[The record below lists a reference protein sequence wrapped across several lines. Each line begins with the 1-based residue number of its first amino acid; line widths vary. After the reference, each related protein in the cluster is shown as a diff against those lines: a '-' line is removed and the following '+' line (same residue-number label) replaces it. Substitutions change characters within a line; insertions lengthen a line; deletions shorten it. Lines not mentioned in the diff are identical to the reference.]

1 MLRPMSITPHLA
13 VHRFGL
19 GAGTPL
25 PAGGRAAG
33 TLSWLDAQT
42 IGTGPPIPPPEGRDT
57 ALALAEGYAAW
68 REHDATPPPAG
79 QVSVVTRLFRAEQ
92 EAWTKHL
99 LVAEEPFRERLV
111 MFWLNHF
118 TVAERGGFGVT
129 TAYAG
134 FLRDVVRPRITGRF
148 ADLLVAV
155 SMSPAM
161 LYYLDQVASVGPNSS
176 FGRRSGRGLNE
187 NLAREILELHSL
199 SPAVSPLGGY
209 TQADVTEFA
218 RLMTGWGVERMREP
232 FGTLFRPGNH
242 EPGPKT
248 VMGRRFEEGPGAYEE
263 ALRFLATHPATL
275 RHLAHK
281 LVRHFLADDPPAD
294 AVAQIEAVL
303 RDTGGDL
310 GAAARALVR
319 LELAGQPRLA
329 KLRSPLEWVIAIHR
343 AGGSTDPKPVMSGMA
358 ALAQP
363 LWNAPQPNG
372 WPDVAAGWAGPE
384 AVMQR
389 LDLAYDVAGRFARL
403 DPRVLLDSTLGPMAG
418 EGTRRAVTRAGSA
431 RDAIALLFASPEMQR
446 R

>member
-1 MLRPMSITPHLA
+1 MSTTPHLA

-19 GAGTPL
+19 GPRAAL
-25 PAGGRAAG
+25 PADPLA
-33 TLSWLDAQT
+33 WLDAQT
-42 IGTGPPIPPPEGRDT
+42 RGAGPPIPLPEGRDT
-57 ALALAEGYAAW
+57 PVALAEGYAAW
-68 REHDATPPPAG
+68 REHDATPPQPG
-79 QVSVVTRLFRAEQ
+79 QMSPVTRLFRAEQ

-99 LVAEEPFRERLV
+99 LTAEEPFRERLV

-161 LYYLDQVASVGPNSS
+161 LYYLDQVASVGPNST

-199 SPAVSPLGGY
+199 SPASGY

-232 FGTLFRPGNH
+232 FGTLFRPANH
-242 EPGPKT
+242 EPGSKT
-248 VMGRRFEEGPGAYEE
+248 VMGKRFEEGPAAYEE

-275 RHLAHK
+275 RHLAFK
-281 LVRHFLADDPPAD
+281 LVRHFIADDPPRQ
-294 AVAQIEAVL
+294 AVAAVEQVL
-303 RDTGGDL
+303 RETDGDL

-319 LELAGQPRLA
+319 LPQAADARLT
-329 KLRSPLEWVIAIHR
+329 KVRCPMEWVLAIHR
-343 AGGSTDPKPVMSGMA
+343 AGGTTDPRPVMGGMA

-372 WPDVAAGWAGPE
+372 WPDTAAGWAGPE
-384 AVMQR
+384 GVMQR
-389 LDLAYDVAGRFARL
+389 LDLAYDVAGRFARQ
-403 DPRVLLDSTLGPMAG
+403 DPRALLDAALGPLAG
-418 EGTRRAVTRAGSA
+418 PATRRAVTTAGSA

>member
-1 MLRPMSITPHLA
+1 MSITPHLA

-19 GAGTPL
+19 GPRAAL
-25 PAGGRAAG
+25 PADPLA
-33 TLSWLDAQT
+33 WLDAQT
-42 IGTGPPIPPPEGRDT
+42 TGAGPPIPPPEGRD
-57 ALALAEGYAAW
+57 AAFALAEGYAAW

-79 QVSVVTRLFRAEQ
+79 QPSPVTRLFRAEQ

-99 LVAEEPFRERLV
+99 LTAEEPFRERLV

-155 SMSPAM
+155 STSPSM
-161 LYYLDQVASVGPNSS
+161 LYYLDQVASVGPNST

-199 SPAVSPLGGY
+199 SPASGY
-209 TQADVTEFA
+209 TQSDVTEFA

-232 FGTLFRPGNH
+232 FGTIFRPANH

-248 VMGRRFEEGPGAYEE
+248 VMGKRFEEGPAAYEE

-275 RHLAHK
+275 RHIAFK
-281 LVRHFLADDPPAD
+281 LVRHFIADDPPPG
-294 AVAQIEAVL
+294 AVAAIEQVL

-310 GAAARALVR
+310 GAAARALLR
-319 LELAGQPRLA
+319 LPQAADAKLA
-329 KLRSPLEWVIAIHR
+329 KLRSPMEWVLAIHR
-343 AGGSTDPKPVMSGMA
+343 AGGTTDPRPVMGGMA

-372 WPDVAAGWAGPE
+372 WPDTAQGWAGPE
-384 AVMQR
+384 GVMQR
-389 LDLAYDVAGRFARL
+389 LDLAYDVAGRFARQ
-403 DPRVLLDSTLGPMAG
+403 DPRMLLDATLGPLAG
-418 EGTRRAVTRAGSA
+418 AATRRAVTGAGSA
-431 RDAIALLFASPEMQR
+431 RDAIALLFASQEMQR